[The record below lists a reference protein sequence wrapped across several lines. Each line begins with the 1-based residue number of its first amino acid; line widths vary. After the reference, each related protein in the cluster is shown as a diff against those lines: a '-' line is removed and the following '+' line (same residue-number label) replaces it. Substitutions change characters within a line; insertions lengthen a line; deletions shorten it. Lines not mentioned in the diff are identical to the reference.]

1 MSESYA
7 GVDSP
12 LSNAGVDSPVM
23 LLCKSYAGVDSQVL
37 LLFKSYVGV
46 DSLVML
52 LSKSYAGVD
61 SPCFAWLSVTR
72 VFVPG
77 VASWVK
83 IHEVVHS
90 LVLLSVLQL

>member
-1 MSESYA
+1 MTVLGDAVSESYA

-12 LSNAGVDSPVM
+12 VSNAGVDSPVM
-23 LLCKSYAGVDSQVL
+23 LL
-37 LLFKSYVGV
+37 FESYVGV
-46 DSLVML
+46 DSPVML
-52 LSKSYAGVD
+52 LFESYVGVD